1 MRELRLAPLA
11 EFADVTMGQSP
22 DAAACN
28 TEERGLPFLQGC
40 AEFGATHPDTNIY
53 CAPPLR
59 VAKSGSVLISVRA
72 PVGTMNYADQDYC
85 VGRGLGAFKAKPG
98 LANTI
103 FLKHAVE
110 LNSGY
115 LHRRSQGST
124 FAAVSTTDVR
134 SVPVPAFSPQVQ
146 GRIAS
151 ILTSIDTAIEKTE
164 TLIAKHQQIKAGLMH
179 DLFTR
184 GVLPNG
190 QLRPPRNE
198 APELYQET
206 ALGWIPHEWR
216 VVALNECLSRTP
228 KNGYSPRE
236 CDTWEGFYVLGLG
249 CLTKEGFEARQ
260 LKSAPRAAAQQSD
273 ALLETGDLLI
283 SRANTPE
290 LVGLCGVFPGLDS
303 PTIYPDLMMRLTLH
317 PAMDKHFLETQLLL
331 PQTRSRL
338 TALAVGTS
346 SSMAKLNA
354 ASINKF
360 PVLLPSVEEQRLI
373 MNRSKVIVTAIQ
385 SGKTALGKLRLQKL
399 GLMRDLLSCR
409 VPVPAAAEPAEAA
422 A

>member
-1 MRELRLAPLA
+1 MPELQFAPLS

-134 SVPVPAFSPQVQ
+134 SVPVPAFSPQIQ

-151 ILTSIDTAIEKTE
+151 ILSCIDTAIEKTE
-164 TLIAKHQQIKAGLMH
+164 ALIAKHQQIKAGLIH

-190 QLRPPRNE
+190 QLRPPRSE

-206 ALGWIPHEWR
+206 AMGWIPLDW
-216 VVALNECLSRTP
+216 ALSRIGHAFDIQLGKMLNQAARGGGSSFP
-228 KNGYSPRE
+228 YLGNRSVQWNKVEVSALEEMDFSPTERE
-236 CDTWEGFYVLGLG
+236 KF
-249 CLTKEGFEARQ
+249 
-260 LKSAPRAAAQQSD
+260 S
-273 ALLETGDLLI
+273 LLPDDLLVCEGGEVGRTAI
-283 SRANTPE
+283 WANQLDNCYYQKAIHRLRAKGS
-290 LVGLCGVFPGLDS
+290 LVHPRYMLHFMWRAKTAGLFENFTSQTSIAHLTQEKLAQIPMAVPV
-303 PTIYPDLMMRLTLH
+303 PD
-317 PAMDKHFLETQLLL
+317 
-331 PQTRSRL
+331 
-338 TALAVGTS
+338 
-346 SSMAKLNA
+346 
-354 ASINKF
+354 
-360 PVLLPSVEEQRLI
+360 EQRRVFERLDAVDRLI
-373 MNRSKVIVTAIQ
+373 ERDEAVRL
-385 SGKTALGKLRLQKL
+385 ALQKQKL
-399 GLMRDLLSCR
+399 GLMQDLLTGR
-409 VPVPAAAEPAEAA
+409 VPVPVPAEPAEAA